1 MHLQKNPSPC
11 IESLRKSLSVT
22 PENLIFDSI
31 GGYENKLKGSVPYT
45 VVSSTTNLLVYGEC
59 CFNALGWFPS
69 ISDLICWE
77 TQHAGCKLSC
87 QVEKM
92 NGKFWSQNWSKY
104 WYSFLGDSVYHNCP
118 IKGILNNYFN
128 SHLLHH
134 FIVHSVCL
142 LPPPFEWALRSSP

>member
-59 CFNALGWFPS
+59 CFNALG
-69 ISDLICWE
+69 
-77 TQHAGCKLSC
+77 
-87 QVEKM
+87 
-92 NGKFWSQNWSKY
+92 
-104 WYSFLGDSVYHNCP
+104 
-118 IKGILNNYFN
+118 
-128 SHLLHH
+128 
-134 FIVHSVCL
+134 
-142 LPPPFEWALRSSP
+142 